1 VLIIEI
7 ITHQIVVVLTEL
19 LKSIKNV
26 YHVTNKDV
34 KPVVKTNKVLTM
46 LIIVA
51 LVKLT
56 ESKIHQFVHVTMV
69 IMKKLKLKFVYHVVL
84 NVSLVMI
91 TVNVTNVLNQ
101 ELMLQ
106 NVFAHLVCTKLL
118 PLLALLVLH
127 HV

>member
-1 VLIIEI
+1 M
-7 ITHQIVVVLTEL
+7 
-19 LKSIKNV
+19 
-26 YHVTNKDV
+26 
-34 KPVVKTNKVLTM
+34 KPVVKTNKVLTIF
-46 LIIVA
+46 IIVT

-56 ESKIHQFVHVTMV
+56 ESKIHQFVHVTKV
-69 IMKKLKLKFVYHVVL
+69 IMKNLKLKFVYHVVL

-106 NVFAHLVCTKLL
+106 IVFAHLVCMKLL
-118 PLLALLVLH
+118 PLLAQLVLH